1 MPQLVLVK
9 ELMTALVANEES
21 FGECGMRRQ
30 FDDLLSRIISKI
42 ILRRRLLHGHIR
54 SRCAAHI

>member
-1 MPQLVLVK
+1 
-9 ELMTALVANEES
+9 MTALVANEES

>member
-21 FGECGMRRQ
+21 FGECGMLQ
-30 FDDLLSRIISKI
+30 TDELLSRLISKI